1 MRKYQIQEY
10 LSSNNFA
17 RNSDLVF
24 SEVLSKKEFEKLD
37 SVDLKV
43 VYEEKNKI
51 CYINK
56 NLKIREND
64 IIFTNTD
71 FMKYLFKEL
80 KKVDNLH
87 NLKLITQWSDQAINK
102 ESFINKPSSISNWYG
117 IHVNFE
123 HEKLHP
129 IPLGLS
135 GEYSDKNLTPSFFK
149 KNEYDV
155 SEKRNLLYINFQKNT
170 NEAVRMNITK
180 NFEGQDWVKID
191 QPNLQL
197 NEYLDEIKNSS
208 FVLCPFGNGFDTH
221 RLWETLYAGSIPIVL
236 NHISYQ
242 TTDELP
248 VLVVDDYKQ
257 LTEEYLKNTLREF
270 SKVDYNLDKLNI
282 DYWIKDINS
291 IKNNSSEVSTLFLS
305 ELSFQKIKFSYNLYK
320 FINRIIKKIIF
331 RKNQILK
338 KIQS

>member
-102 ESFINKPSSISNWYG
+102 
-117 IHVNFE
+117 
-123 HEKLHP
+123 
-129 IPLGLS
+129 
-135 GEYSDKNLTPSFFK
+135 
-149 KNEYDV
+149 
-155 SEKRNLLYINFQKNT
+155 
-170 NEAVRMNITK
+170 
-180 NFEGQDWVKID
+180 
-191 QPNLQL
+191 
-197 NEYLDEIKNSS
+197 
-208 FVLCPFGNGFDTH
+208 
-221 RLWETLYAGSIPIVL
+221 
-236 NHISYQ
+236 
-242 TTDELP
+242 
-248 VLVVDDYKQ
+248 
-257 LTEEYLKNTLREF
+257 
-270 SKVDYNLDKLNI
+270 
-282 DYWIKDINS
+282 
-291 IKNNSSEVSTLFLS
+291 
-305 ELSFQKIKFSYNLYK
+305 
-320 FINRIIKKIIF
+320 
-331 RKNQILK
+331 
-338 KIQS
+338 

>member
-1 MRKYQIQEY
+1 MLEIQIW
-10 LSSNNFA
+10 F
-17 RNSDLVF
+17 F

-71 FMKYLFKEL
+71 FVKYLFKEL

-155 SEKRNLLYINFQKNT
+155 SEKKKSTI
-170 NEAVRMNITK
+170 
-180 NFEGQDWVKID
+180 
-191 QPNLQL
+191 
-197 NEYLDEIKNSS
+197 
-208 FVLCPFGNGFDTH
+208 
-221 RLWETLYAGSIPIVL
+221 
-236 NHISYQ
+236 
-242 TTDELP
+242 
-248 VLVVDDYKQ
+248 YK
-257 LTEEYLKNTLREF
+257 F
-270 SKVDYNLDKLNI
+270 SKKY
-282 DYWIKDINS
+282 
-291 IKNNSSEVSTLFLS
+291 
-305 ELSFQKIKFSYNLYK
+305 
-320 FINRIIKKIIF
+320 
-331 RKNQILK
+331 
-338 KIQS
+338 

>member
-1 MRKYQIQEY
+1 
-10 LSSNNFA
+10 
-17 RNSDLVF
+17 
-24 SEVLSKKEFEKLD
+24 
-37 SVDLKV
+37 
-43 VYEEKNKI
+43 
-51 CYINK
+51 
-56 NLKIREND
+56 
-64 IIFTNTD
+64 
-71 FMKYLFKEL
+71 MKYLFKEL

-180 NFEGQDWVKID
+180 NFEGLDWVKID

-221 RLWETLYAGSIPIVL
+221 RLWEPCAGSIVL
-236 NHISYQ
+236 NH
-242 TTDELP
+242 
-248 VLVVDDYKQ
+248 VL
-257 LTEEYLKNTLREF
+257 
-270 SKVDYNLDKLNI
+270 S
-282 DYWIKDINS
+282 
-291 IKNNSSEVSTLFLS
+291 NN
-305 ELSFQKIKFSYNLYK
+305 
-320 FINRIIKKIIF
+320 
-331 RKNQILK
+331 
-338 KIQS
+338 